1 MGFGALG
8 VLSRLFIIN
17 FCMLT
22 RKLRR
27 VIRQNAEAAELELSR
42 EDEIAQLR
50 LQFQPAEK
58 RAKKSK
64 DGCDPSRPI

>member
-1 MGFGALG
+1 
-8 VLSRLFIIN
+8 
-17 FCMLT
+17 MLT

-50 LQFQPAEK
+50 LQFRPAEK